1 MEVKANRK
9 TCEVSKQV
17 NFIHSQLGNGITGV
31 MALRRIGLDILIPEV
46 RTESAKNGTSCIGA
60 QTFNNLPPHL
70 KEGDSIV
77 ILF

>member
-1 MEVKANRK
+1 
-9 TCEVSKQV
+9 
-17 NFIHSQLGNGITGV
+17 

-60 QTFNNLPPHL
+60 QTFINLPPHL